1 MLNHRVY
8 RGQYKTCPHA
18 KVPLSGLRM
27 IHVDYRESPNRKYV
41 NPNEIQEGL
50 KLLNELNLDSEISGI
65 LIITPVRSYL
75 LLVFLR
81 IVIYSHIE
89 IPLQYKNQ
97 QREFEYQIDRSER
110 KSLTIKASVLTIDQ
124 CQGQESD
131 AVILSL
137 VRRPTR
143 FLNLNRLNVAL
154 SRVRRR
160 LYVLGDFQDLQ
171 DACLNNKD
179 WDGADLLA
187 DLLAGCL
194 K

>member
-1 MLNHRVY
+1 M
-8 RGQYKTCPHA
+8 
-18 KVPLSGLRM
+18 
-27 IHVDYRESPNRKYV
+27 
-41 NPNEIQEGL
+41 
-50 KLLNELNLDSEISGI
+50 
-65 LIITPVRSYL
+65 
-75 LLVFLR
+75 
-81 IVIYSHIE
+81 
-89 IPLQYKNQ
+89 QYKNQ

-110 KSLTIKASVLTIDQ
+110 KGLTIKASVLTIDR